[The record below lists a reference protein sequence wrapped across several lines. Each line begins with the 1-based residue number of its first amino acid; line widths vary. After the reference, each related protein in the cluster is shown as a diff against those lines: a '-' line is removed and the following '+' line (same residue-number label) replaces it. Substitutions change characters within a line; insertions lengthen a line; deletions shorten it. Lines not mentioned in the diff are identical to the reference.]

1 MPRPDD
7 DPGSASHLPAGVTT
21 VTLAHAAD
29 VEGFRASCRAL
40 WAAQV
45 PPERIAWR
53 SADAAEADL
62 FATDTDTTDA
72 TDAAPGALATRVAA
86 ARNATP
92 TITPSPPA
100 DPDVP
105 ALRIPPRLLPEVM
118 HAALHADADRHAL
131 LYRLLW
137 RLQREPALRDD
148 ALDAD
153 VVRTKQMA
161 QAVRRDMHK
170 MTAFVRFRPVHD
182 PAAER
187 DDPLH
192 VAWVEPEHHTLEATA
207 PFFMRRYAN
216 MRFAILT
223 PERSVEWNGRGLVF
237 GPGGRREEAP
247 PADAG
252 EALWLTYYEH
262 IFNPA
267 RLKVAMMKRE
277 MPVRYWKNLPEA
289 ERITPLVA
297 TAEER
302 AMRMVEQAPAPP
314 SPRRAVAPMTTGAHH
329 RAPTPD
335 LQALAERLERCREC
349 PIGQLATQAV
359 PGDGPRG
366 ARLMFVGEQPGDV
379 EDLKGLPFVGPAG
392 QLFDEAL
399 AELGIDRSVAWVSNA
414 VKHFKYELRGKRRIH
429 KTPSQQE
436 AAACLHWLEEEIGLV
451 DPDALVA
458 LGATAAR
465 SLLGRTVAVTRER
478 GSWLRRADGRRVL
491 VTLHPSALLR
501 MEPAEQDRAWAA
513 WLADLQQ
520 VQHVLAQ
527 PARAPG

>member
-1 MPRPDD
+1 MPRPDES
-7 DPGSASHLPAGVTT
+7 PSTAPVT
-21 VTLAHAAD
+21 VRLAHAAD
-29 VEGFRASCRAL
+29 VEGFRAACRRL

-45 PPERIAWR
+45 PPEAVAWR
-53 SADAAEADL
+53 AADDPEADL
-62 FATDTDTTDA
+62 FDGADA
-72 TDAAPGALATRVAA
+72 RAGL
-86 ARNATP
+86 
-92 TITPSPPA
+92 PPA

-105 ALRIPPRLLPEVM
+105 PLRIAPHLLGDVM
-118 HAALHADADRHAL
+118 QAALHADGDRHAL

-148 ALDAD
+148 ALDPD
-153 VVRTKQMA
+153 VVRVRQMA

-170 MTAFVRFRPVHD
+170 MTAFVRFRTLADAPA
-182 PAAER
+182 PAAPGAAAG
-187 DDPLH
+187 PLH
-192 VAWVEPEHHTLEATA
+192 VAWFEPEHHTLEATA
-207 PFFMRRYAN
+207 PFFVRRFAN

-223 PERSVEWNGRGLVF
+223 PERSVEWNGTDLRF
-237 GPGGRREEAP
+237 GPGGRREDAP

-252 EALWLTYYEH
+252 EALWLTYYEN

-289 ERITPLVA
+289 ERIAPLVA

-302 AMRMVEQAPAPP
+302 AARMLEQAPGAP
-314 SPRRAVAPMTTGAHH
+314 SPRRAVAPPAAASGH
-329 RAPTPD
+329 RAPTPA
-335 LQALAERLERCREC
+335 LQALADRLERCREC
-349 PIGQLATQAV
+349 PIGEHATQAV

-366 ARLMFVGEQPGDV
+366 VRLMFVGEQPGDV

-392 QLFDEAL
+392 QLFDKAL

-414 VKHFKYELRGKRRIH
+414 VKHFKFELRGKRRIH

-451 DPDALVA
+451 DPEALIA

-465 SLLGRTVAVTRER
+465 SLMGRSVAVTRER
-478 GSWLRRADGRRVL
+478 GAWLKRADGRRVL
-491 VTLHPSALLR
+491 ITLHPSALLR
-501 MEPAEQDRAWAA
+501 MEPQEKDAAWAA
-513 WLADLQQ
+513 WLDDLRQ
-520 VQHVLAQ
+520 VQRVLAR
-527 PARAPG
+527 PARR